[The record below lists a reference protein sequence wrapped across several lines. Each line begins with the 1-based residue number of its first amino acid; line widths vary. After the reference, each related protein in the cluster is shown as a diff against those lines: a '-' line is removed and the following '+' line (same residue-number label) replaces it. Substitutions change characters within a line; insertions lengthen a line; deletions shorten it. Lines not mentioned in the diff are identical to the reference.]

1 MRFGG
6 KEDIMILASIITG
19 YILGILPFVVPKI
32 VERIDNRQVKD
43 EEIKENESQA
53 EILNEWLNGVPNKVN
68 QQDIYNEYMT
78 GKETQKGE

>member
-1 MRFGG
+1 
-6 KEDIMILASIITG
+6 MILAAIITG

-43 EEIKENESQA
+43 EEIRENESQA

>member
-1 MRFGG
+1 
-6 KEDIMILASIITG
+6 MILVSIITG

>member
-6 KEDIMILASIITG
+6 KEDIMILAAIITG

-32 VERIDNRQVKD
+32 VERIDNRQVKY
-43 EEIKENESQA
+43 EETKENESQA

-78 GKETQKGE
+78 GKEAQKGE

>member
-1 MRFGG
+1 
-6 KEDIMILASIITG
+6 MILAAIITG

-32 VERIDNRQVKD
+32 VERIDNRQVKY
-43 EEIKENESQA
+43 EETKENESQA

>member
-1 MRFGG
+1 
-6 KEDIMILASIITG
+6 MILASIITG

>member
-1 MRFGG
+1 
-6 KEDIMILASIITG
+6 MILAAIITG

>member
-1 MRFGG
+1 
-6 KEDIMILASIITG
+6 MILASIITG

-78 GKETQKGE
+78 GKETQKGEE

>member
-1 MRFGG
+1 
-6 KEDIMILASIITG
+6 MILASIITG

-78 GKETQKGE
+78 GKETQKGD

>member
-1 MRFGG
+1 
-6 KEDIMILASIITG
+6 MILAAIITG
-19 YILGILPFVVPKI
+19 YILGILPFIVPKI

>member
-1 MRFGG
+1 
-6 KEDIMILASIITG
+6 MILAAIITG
-19 YILGILPFVVPKI
+19 YILGVLPFIVPKI

-43 EEIKENESQA
+43 EEIKENASQA

>member
-1 MRFGG
+1 
-6 KEDIMILASIITG
+6 MILASIITG

-43 EEIKENESQA
+43 EEIKENASQA

>member
-1 MRFGG
+1 
-6 KEDIMILASIITG
+6 MILASIITG

-78 GKETQKGE
+78 GKETQTGE

>member
-1 MRFGG
+1 
-6 KEDIMILASIITG
+6 MILAAIITG

-32 VERIDNRQVKD
+32 VERIDDRQVKY
-43 EEIKENESQA
+43 EETKENESQA
-53 EILNEWLNGVPNKVN
+53 EILNEWLNGAPNKVN